1 MVFYGRVSDGS
12 FTKGLGIQ
20 KGSSNLEDAYDLCSK
35 QSASLGSENLFTIDA
50 GWDNVLSSTS
60 ATLSFNRPFKVSDG
74 DAIKYAFDLE
84 PN

>member
-35 QSASLGSENLFTIDA
+35 QSASLGSDNLFTIDA
-50 GWDNVLSSTS
+50 FYNELSSTK
-60 ATLSFNRPFKVSDG
+60 ATLSFIRPFKVSDG